1 MAVDFRRLRCE
12 SPQEKRIRE
21 CTLRKRLAE
30 MCLHQAQS
38 NAANANECLYD
49 ALSHLACIP
58 ECEINISLYDNL
70 HYQYNL
76 PFDKDVCILVK
87 EKLKFLEQLIA
98 KLIIE
103 KGVHNYDW

>member
-1 MAVDFRRLRCE
+1 MAVDFRRLRYE
-12 SPQEKRIRE
+12 SPEEKRIRE

-38 NAANANECLYD
+38 NAENANECLYD

-58 ECEINISLYDNL
+58 ECEINISLYDDL

-76 PFDKDVCILVK
+76 PFDKNACILVK
-87 EKLKFLEQLIA
+87 EKLMFLEGFIA

-103 KGVHNYDW
+103 KGVGNYE